1 MVRKIMA
8 ASAAKARIAT
18 TALAVGVGS
27 LVAAPSA
34 FAGGT
39 VTTQSGLAVPSVKM
53 VTPPGAGDFEMI
65 LGYLLWIGAAACLG
79 GVFIYVIKAVSAHS
93 FGRSAMEHNGA
104 LGACLAGALVLGVAG
119 SALNGLL

>member
-8 ASAAKARIAT
+8 AFAAKAWIA
-18 TALAVGVGS
+18 AAVLVVGVGS
-27 LVAAPSA
+27 LLAASSA
-34 FAGGT
+34 FAGT
-39 VTTQSGLAVPSVKM
+39 VTTQSGLSVPTVKM
-53 VTPPGAGDFEMI
+53 ETPPGAGDFEMI